1 MPPLQKKWILAP
13 SLTWRWKSNFY
24 TNVYCASLTDWDG
37 SERGVTAHVWSVRP
51 KIPLYWIL
59 KAKLNP
65 MLCQQK
71 WFIRGKKPIFVLFC
85 SQVHLKLKE
94 YAYTT
99 IAVSCKSCQPFKV
112 KPSFSGKPSVPRI
125 AYPVW
130 LNIKPHC
137 CSLIHQV
144 LMCLL
149 IPLPFF
155 LRIQRW
161 EESLS
166 ELIPQQDMFEKCQY
180 DFGKERKKSPFVV
193 VYVATTMAAVNL
205 MPECNYNAML
215 VW

>member
-1 MPPLQKKWILAP
+1 MNSSAVTDLKVEVKLLHKCLLCIADRLRRFREGSHGSCLASQAQDSALLDTQGQTKSHVMP
-13 SLTWRWKSNFY
+13 
-24 TNVYCASLTDWDG
+24 
-37 SERGVTAHVWSVRP
+37 
-51 KIPLYWIL
+51 
-59 KAKLNP
+59 AK
-65 MLCQQK
+65 M
-71 WFIRGKKPIFVLFC
+71 GKKPIFVLFC